1 MCKIR
6 KRISGMKLK
15 EKTILVVLLLLGA
28 AVLISSVTFYALY
41 ERMREE
47 TIARSMDSFVTQ
59 KTTEIENYFDDLN
72 TLAYSIGYSSWMQ
85 ILLQQS
91 GMDQRTLRE
100 VEDNIRY
107 FMGSVSDMNGTIRIS
122 VIMNNNIRLTAPEGN
137 YLDYSINLEEQ
148 EWYPLF
154 MEQGVYA
161 ESGMG
166 RGIFTRGDQWYLNI
180 YYPINN
186 RYSLEQM
193 GILVFTIE
201 RENMQEFMKSNIAGG
216 YLALQDENGNEI
228 QNNFPQELK
237 DGKASHT
244 NRFFNTQETIQ
255 IQNMELTMNVVLDE
269 DRFEVDNTNIWFGF
283 CIVLF
288 GMMGVFVI
296 IGTVFSRYITM
307 PIIKCKEALLRIRN
321 NEVGI
326 LLENPYKDEIGELI
340 DGFNEM
346 SESLH
351 DLIEKNKIISTLQK
365 ETEYQMLIQ
374 QINPHFLYN
383 TLEIIN
389 GLILGHKDTEA
400 VNVCETLGKIFRY
413 NLNQNKWVTI
423 QEEMRY
429 ICQYLLIMK
438 YKIPDLSVYYD
449 VEPQLEQY
457 CILKS
462 ILQPLV
468 ENAMKH
474 GFYQKSGECCLTITI
489 QEERGRILLSVMD
502 NGNGISREKY
512 FQLQKELEDIKK
524 NPNQK
529 RDTSSHVGIRNVFQR
544 MYLEYEDSM
553 EFKIIA
559 REGKG
564 TRIQIYLPKGV
575 KNV

>member
-1 MCKIR
+1 MKKIKR
-6 KRISGMKLK
+6 RISGMKLK

-28 AVLISSVTFYALY
+28 AVLISSITFYALY

-47 TIARSMDSFVTQ
+47 TIAKSMDGFVRQ
-59 KTTEIENYFDDLN
+59 KKTEIENYFDNLN

-85 ILLQQS
+85 TLLQQN

-100 VEDNIRY
+100 VEENIRY
-107 FMGSVSDMNGTIRIS
+107 FMGSVSDMNGNIRIS
-122 VIMNNNIRLTAPEGN
+122 VIMNNGIRLTAPEGN
-137 YLDYSINLEEQ
+137 YLDYSMNMEEQ
-148 EWYPLF
+148 EWYPFF
-154 MEQGVYA
+154 MEQGVFA
-161 ESGMG
+161 ECGTG
-166 RGIFTRGDQWYLNI
+166 KGIFTRGDQWYLNI
-180 YYPINN
+180 YYPVNN
-186 RYSLEQM
+186 GYSLEQM
-193 GILVFTIE
+193 GILVFTLE
-201 RENMQEFMKSNIAGG
+201 KENMQGFMKQSITGG
-216 YLALQDENGNEI
+216 YFALRDEDGNEI
-228 QNNFPQELK
+228 VDNFPQEVK
-237 DGKASHT
+237 RGNPSQAK
-244 NRFFNTQETIQ
+244 RYFNAQETIQ
-255 IQNMELTMNVVLDE
+255 VQNMELTMDVVLDRE
-269 DRFEVDNTNIWFGF
+269 RFEVDNTNIWFGF

-346 SESLH
+346 SNSLH
-351 DLIEKNKIISTLQK
+351 DLIEKNKMISTLQK

-389 GLILGHKDTEA
+389 GLILGHKDADA
-400 VNVCETLGKIFRY
+400 VRVCETLGKIFRY

-423 QEEMRY
+423 QDEMKY

-438 YKIPDLSVYYD
+438 YKIPDLSVYYE
-449 VEPQLEQY
+449 VEPQLQQY

-474 GFYQKSGECCLTITI
+474 GFFQKVDECCLTISI
-489 QEERGRILLSVMD
+489 REEKGKVLLSVMD
-502 NGNGISREKY
+502 NGNGICREKY
-512 FQLQKELEDIKK
+512 LQLQKELEEI
-524 NPNQK
+524 
-529 RDTSSHVGIRNVFQR
+529 
-544 MYLEYEDSM
+544 
-553 EFKIIA
+553 
-559 REGKG
+559 
-564 TRIQIYLPKGV
+564 
-575 KNV
+575 

>member
-1 MCKIR
+1 
-6 KRISGMKLK
+6 MKLK

-85 ILLQQS
+85 TLLQQS

-228 QNNFPQELK
+228 DKWTSTKEP
-237 DGKASHT
+237 HH
-244 NRFFNTQETIQ
+244 
-255 IQNMELTMNVVLDE
+255 VV
-269 DRFEVDNTNIWFGF
+269 G
-283 CIVLF
+283 
-288 GMMGVFVI
+288 
-296 IGTVFSRYITM
+296 
-307 PIIKCKEALLRIRN
+307 
-321 NEVGI
+321 
-326 LLENPYKDEIGELI
+326 LE
-340 DGFNEM
+340 
-346 SESLH
+346 
-351 DLIEKNKIISTLQK
+351 
-365 ETEYQMLIQ
+365 
-374 QINPHFLYN
+374 
-383 TLEIIN
+383 
-389 GLILGHKDTEA
+389 
-400 VNVCETLGKIFRY
+400 
-413 NLNQNKWVTI
+413 
-423 QEEMRY
+423 
-429 ICQYLLIMK
+429 
-438 YKIPDLSVYYD
+438 
-449 VEPQLEQY
+449 
-457 CILKS
+457 
-462 ILQPLV
+462 
-468 ENAMKH
+468 
-474 GFYQKSGECCLTITI
+474 
-489 QEERGRILLSVMD
+489 
-502 NGNGISREKY
+502 
-512 FQLQKELEDIKK
+512 
-524 NPNQK
+524 
-529 RDTSSHVGIRNVFQR
+529 
-544 MYLEYEDSM
+544 
-553 EFKIIA
+553 
-559 REGKG
+559 EGKKYVL
-564 TRIQIYLPKGV
+564 TEITAPYRI
-575 KNV
+575 

>member
-1 MCKIR
+1 MSKIR

-85 ILLQQS
+85 TLLQQS

-237 DGKASHT
+237 DGKVSRT

>member
-1 MCKIR
+1 
-6 KRISGMKLK
+6 MKLK

-85 ILLQQS
+85 TLLQQS

-237 DGKASHT
+237 DGKVSHT

-389 GLILGHKDTEA
+389 GLIKSFPD
-400 VNVCETLGKIFRY
+400 RR
-413 NLNQNKWVTI
+413 TI
-423 QEEMRY
+423 ENS
-429 ICQYLLIMK
+429 
-438 YKIPDLSVYYD
+438 DLCANS
-449 VEPQLEQY
+449 P
-457 CILKS
+457 
-462 ILQPLV
+462 
-468 ENAMKH
+468 
-474 GFYQKSGECCLTITI
+474 
-489 QEERGRILLSVMD
+489 
-502 NGNGISREKY
+502 
-512 FQLQKELEDIKK
+512 KK
-524 NPNQK
+524 
-529 RDTSSHVGIRNVFQR
+529 
-544 MYLEYEDSM
+544 L
-553 EFKIIA
+553 
-559 REGKG
+559 
-564 TRIQIYLPKGV
+564 
-575 KNV
+575 

>member
-1 MCKIR
+1 MSKIR

-85 ILLQQS
+85 TLLQQS

-429 ICQYLLIMK
+429 IRQYLLIMK

>member
-1 MCKIR
+1 MKKIKR
-6 KRISGMKLK
+6 RISGMKLK

-28 AVLISSVTFYALY
+28 AVLISSITFYALY

-47 TIARSMDSFVTQ
+47 TIAKSMDGFVRQ
-59 KTTEIENYFDDLN
+59 KKTEIENYFDNLN

-85 ILLQQS
+85 TLLQQN

-100 VEDNIRY
+100 VEENIRY
-107 FMGSVSDMNGTIRIS
+107 FMGSVSDMNGNIRIS
-122 VIMNNNIRLTAPEGN
+122 VIMNNGIRLTAPEGN
-137 YLDYSINLEEQ
+137 YLDYSMNMEEQ
-148 EWYPLF
+148 EWYPFF
-154 MEQGVYA
+154 MEQGVFA
-161 ESGMG
+161 ECGTG
-166 RGIFTRGDQWYLNI
+166 KGIFTRGDQWYLNI
-180 YYPINN
+180 YYPVNN
-186 RYSLEQM
+186 GYSLEQM
-193 GILVFTIE
+193 GILVFTLE
-201 RENMQEFMKSNIAGG
+201 KENMQGFMKQSITGG
-216 YLALQDENGNEI
+216 YFALRDEDGNEI
-228 QNNFPQELK
+228 VDNFPQEVK
-237 DGKASHT
+237 RGNPSQAK
-244 NRFFNTQETIQ
+244 RYFNAQETIQ
-255 IQNMELTMNVVLDE
+255 VQNMELTMDVVLDRE
-269 DRFEVDNTNIWFGF
+269 RFEVDNTNIWFGF

-346 SESLH
+346 SNSLH
-351 DLIEKNKIISTLQK
+351 DLIEKNKMISTLQK

-389 GLILGHKDTEA
+389 GLILGHKDADA
-400 VNVCETLGKIFRY
+400 VRVCETLGKIFRY

-423 QEEMRY
+423 QDEMKY

-438 YKIPDLSVYYD
+438 YKIPDLSVYYE
-449 VEPQLEQY
+449 VEPQLQQY

-474 GFYQKSGECCLTITI
+474 GFFQKVDECCLTISI
-489 QEERGRILLSVMD
+489 REEKGKVLLSVMD
-502 NGNGISREKY
+502 NGNGICREKY
-512 FQLQKELEDIKK
+512 LQLQKELEEIREH
-524 NPNQK
+524 PNQK
-529 RDTSSHVGIRNVFQR
+529 RETSSHVGIRNVFQR
-544 MYLEYEDSM
+544 MYLEYENNM
-553 EFKIIA
+553 EFKIVA
-559 REGKG
+559 KEGKG

>member
-1 MCKIR
+1 MSKIR

-85 ILLQQS
+85 TLLQQS

-255 IQNMELTMNVVLDE
+255 IQNMELTMNVVLDK

-351 DLIEKNKIISTLQK
+351 DLIEKNKMISTLQK

-429 ICQYLLIMK
+429 IRQYLLIMK

>member
-1 MCKIR
+1 MSKIR

-85 ILLQQS
+85 TLLQQS

>member
-85 ILLQQS
+85 TLLQQS